1 MTKKS
6 FKDSYR
12 DKMSK
17 SNKDKDLK
25 AKRGKS
31 WFTLEPLELDDD
43 DREKIMYKA
52 KKGQNQIDVLP
63 FIAKTANSPRCA
75 KGDVDYLL
83 DVRVHRRVGPQRDD
97 FLCLEEM
104 YGKRC
109 PICEQRRE
117 LMEDGESKDVYKK
130 FYPQRRVM
138 YNMFDLTAEGKK
150 KVQLFEVSHNKME
163 KEIQEE
169 AETYSDGELLIFFD
183 PTDGMSVTFRGKEA
197 TFEGAEFIDIK
208 KVSLEERDK
217 QYKEDEILEKTYALD
232 ELLVIPTYEEVSNSF
247 HATESDPDDEDD
259 RPAKKAAK
267 KEADDDEEEPEEKP
281 TKKSA
286 TKKETD
292 DDDDEE
298 EKPAP
303 KSKKTAEPEED
314 DEEDEP
320 EEKPAKKSKGKASGD
335 CPHGHEY
342 GKDCDKH
349 DECEDC
355 NKWDECSDEFTRMK
369 KKG

>member
-109 PICEQRRE
+109 PICEHRRE

-247 HATESDPDDEDD
+247 HATESDPDDED
-259 RPAKKAAK
+259 
-267 KEADDDEEEPEEKP
+267 
-281 TKKSA
+281 
-286 TKKETD
+286 
-292 DDDDEE
+292 E

-303 KSKKTAEPEED
+303 KSKKVAEPEDD
-314 DEEDEP
+314 DES

-335 CPHGHEY
+335 CPNGYEY